1 MSINKRPQ
9 LDRREVKMNVY
20 DEVNNL
26 AKAIKESKEYT
37 EYKQIKQE
45 LENLPELKKQVDEF
59 EKIRYEE
66 QLLAMQG
73 EKQSE
78 EKIKK
83 LQELYEIL
91 VKNSKVKDYFDKEVR
106 FNVLIADVNKIIGE
120 AIKDV
125 L

>member
-45 LENLPELKKQVDEF
+45 LEKLPELKKQVDEF
-59 EKIRYEE
+59 
-66 QLLAMQG
+66 
-73 EKQSE
+73 
-78 EKIKK
+78 
-83 LQELYEIL
+83 
-91 VKNSKVKDYFDKEVR
+91 
-106 FNVLIADVNKIIGE
+106 
-120 AIKDV
+120 
-125 L
+125 